1 MRPSRRHTSMR
12 RAAILL
18 AVLIVIGLHLTASPV
33 VDSTVP
39 RVVRNRA
46 PLQPGAFAPLP
57 LGSIEPDGWL
67 RRQLEIQARG
77 LTGRLD
83 EFWPDVG
90 PQSGWLGG
98 AGESWERGPYYLDG
112 LLPLAY
118 LLKTMRSSPRRALR
132 RVDADP
138 PGRDR
143 LDRPGEQHRL
153 VAEHGDAEGADAIPG
168 GHRRPARRAG
178 AHALFRTITPRK
190 PAAGRCTTGPS
201 IAGPTSWLSIVWL
214 YNRTADPRLLTL
226 ARTLQGA
233 GHRLAAALRHVCV
246 HARRHPT
253 SCSASAAEPSG
264 CPTAACARTASTSRW
279 R

>member
-1 MRPSRRHTSMR
+1 MR

-67 RRQLEIQARG
+67 RRQLEIQAKG

-83 EFWPDVG
+83 ELWPDVG

-118 LLKTMRSSPRRALR
+118 LLKNDAL
-132 RVDADP
+132 
-138 PGRDR
+138 
-143 LDRPGEQHRL
+143 
-153 VAEHGDAEGADAIPG
+153 
-168 GHRRPARRAG
+168 
-178 AHALFRTITPRK
+178 
-190 PAAGRCTTGPS
+190 
-201 IAGPTSWLSIVWL
+201 IAKASRYVEWT
-214 YNRTADPRLLTL
+214 LTH
-226 ARTLQGA
+226 QQ
-233 GHRLAAALRHVCV
+233 
-246 HARRHPT
+246 
-253 SCSASAAEPSG
+253 PSG
-264 CPTAACARTASTSRW
+264 WIGPPSNTDW
-279 R
+279 WPNMVM

>member
-1 MRPSRRHTSMR
+1 MR

-67 RRQLEIQARG
+67 RRQLEIQAKG

-83 EFWPDVG
+83 ELWPDVG

-118 LLKTMRSSPRRALR
+118 LLKNDAL
-132 RVDADP
+132 
-138 PGRDR
+138 
-143 LDRPGEQHRL
+143 
-153 VAEHGDAEGADAIPG
+153 
-168 GHRRPARRAG
+168 
-178 AHALFRTITPRK
+178 
-190 PAAGRCTTGPS
+190 
-201 IAGPTSWLSIVWL
+201 IAK
-214 YNRTADPRLLTL
+214 
-226 ARTLQGA
+226 
-233 GHRLAAALRHVCV
+233 
-246 HARRHPT
+246 
-253 SCSASAAEPSG
+253 AS
-264 CPTAACARTASTSRW
+264 R
-279 R
+279 